1 MDDDFVYE
9 SEEEENMLTYDD
21 QGQSNVQV
29 VAEING
35 KSLGNHDDHVEDKVS
50 ELKYSYCFCSYFITL

>member
-1 MDDDFVYE
+1 LDDDFVYE

-29 VAEING
+29 VAEIDG
-35 KSLGNHDDHVEDKVS
+35 KSLGNGDNDVENKVS
-50 ELKYSYCFCSYFITL
+50 DLR

>member
-1 MDDDFVYE
+1 
-9 SEEEENMLTYDD
+9 MLTYDD

-35 KSLGNHDDHVEDKVS
+35 KSLGKGDDDVEDKVS
-50 ELKYSYCFCSYFITL
+50 